1 MERLKVVVTDH
12 VFESFDS
19 ERGIL
24 ATANAELVVL
34 QCTSA
39 AELIPQVAA
48 ADGLLNTYLPGIDE
62 AVFAAA
68 PRLRAVVRYGI
79 GVDTIDIAAATRRGI
94 MVANVPDYCIDEV
107 ADHAL
112 AHFLSLSRKLSVSD
126 RKVKAGQWSLAF
138 VKPLKAI
145 RGMRVGILGFGRIGR
160 AIAARLQAFAPE
172 VVFFDPVL
180 TTDSAGCKAVDLD
193 TLLAT
198 ADAIIVQCPSTPATR
213 GLLGTEAFAKMR
225 RQPILINCARGEVVD
240 TDALVAALR
249 AGTVSGAGLDVL
261 QDEAA
266 VVKQPH
272 PLKEFDNVILT
283 PHSAWFSSAAI
294 PNLQRRAAE
303 EMAIALK
310 GQKPSSLLNPEVWR
324 DQAGRAAR

>member
-1 MERLKVVVTDH
+1 MERLTVVVTDY
-12 VFESFDS
+12 VFENFET
-19 ERGIL
+19 ERRIL
-24 ATANAELVVL
+24 ATANADLVVL
-34 QCTSA
+34 QCKSA

-48 ADGLLNTYLPGIDE
+48 ADGLLNTYLPGIDD

-79 GVDTIDIAAATRRGI
+79 GVDTIDIPAASRRGI
-94 MVANVPDYCIDEV
+94 MVANVPDYCIEEV

-112 AHFLSLSRKLSVSD
+112 AHFLGLNRKLSVSD
-126 RKVKAGQWSLAF
+126 RKVKAGQWSLAY

-145 RGMRVGILGFGRIGR
+145 REMRVGILGFGRIGR
-160 AIAARLQAFAPE
+160 AIAARLQAFGPE
-172 VVFFDPVL
+172 VVFFDPML
-180 TTDSAGCKAVDLD
+180 TADTAGCKAVDLD
-193 TLLAT
+193 TLLAS

-213 GLLGTEAFAKMR
+213 GLLGKEAFAKMR

-240 TDALVAALR
+240 TDALVEALR

-266 VVKQPH
+266 VLKHPH

-303 EMAIALK
+303 EMAIALS
-310 GQKPSSLLNPEVWR
+310 GRKPSSLLNPEVWH
-324 DQAGRAAR
+324 G